1 MSLDTDPARCK
12 QHQPQEPWG
21 PERSALHAQRPDQGV
36 MCEGCSATQNIRV
49 VAVIENRTCRVVF
62 FCINIVLETPCLARL
77 SRPIR

>member
-1 MSLDTDPARCK
+1 MALDSDPARCK

-49 VAVIENRTCRVVF
+49 AAVIEIPHASRCFV
-62 FCINIVLETPCLARL
+62 INIVLESPCLSRL
-77 SRPIR
+77 LRPQTR

>member
-1 MSLDTDPARCK
+1 MALDSDPARCK

-49 VAVIENRTCRVVF
+49 VAVIENCTRRVVS
-62 FCINIVLETPCLARL
+62 LY
-77 SRPIR
+77 